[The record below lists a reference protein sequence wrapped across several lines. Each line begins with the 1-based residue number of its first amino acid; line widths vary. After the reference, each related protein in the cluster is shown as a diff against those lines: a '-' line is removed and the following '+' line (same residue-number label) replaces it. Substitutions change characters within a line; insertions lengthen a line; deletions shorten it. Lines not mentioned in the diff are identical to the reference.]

1 MESIIVEIYLPG
13 SNTKL
18 DFSIPSQIPMEH
30 VLGEMAKAVGICT
43 NNSMVD
49 TDVPILINAEGQQ
62 IDLERTLSENRVC
75 DGDRLILL

>member
-1 MESIIVEIYLPG
+1 
-13 SNTKL
+13 
-18 DFSIPSQIPMEH
+18 
-30 VLGEMAKAVGICT
+30 
-43 NNSMVD
+43 MVD